1 LEHGEGGAEG
11 EVANYVKGEVV
22 EPVRTV

>member
-11 EVANYVKGEVV
+11 EVADYVKGEVV